1 MMRASTLWF
10 VRKIR
15 DEESK
20 SADPGTDSCSQSG
33 SVPHPG
39 N

>member
-20 SADPGTDSCSQSG
+20 STDPETDSCSQSG
-33 SVPHPG
+33 SVRHPG